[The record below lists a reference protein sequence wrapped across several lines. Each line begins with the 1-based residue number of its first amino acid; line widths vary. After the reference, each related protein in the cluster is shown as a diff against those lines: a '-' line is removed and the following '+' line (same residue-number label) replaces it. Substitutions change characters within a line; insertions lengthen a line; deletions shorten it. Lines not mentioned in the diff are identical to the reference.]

1 MACFC
6 NIIHMQFSPF
16 GLAPFLTTNW
26 PWRNCYLDSG
36 CKGACLAAE
45 LYFNETPLSCS
56 CEALLLCAMFDKSL
70 CKECAQTPAPLK
82 PFRATGHGNCVFG
95 PEILSS
101 ANCYFSQHRACITVS
116 FHCPLW
122 PLYLES
128 CNIMRDDNG
137 DFIRGEVEWLKLPKW
152 EFGEKSH
159 YVSRKTLSPL
169 QLYLFLLP
177 LSTHSVTTH
186 NGCKAATSDCGPWT
200 TETILWDW
208 LFLFV
213 PRSPAGSLVDGVWFS
228 ARTFQSG
235 VTLKIIDVANVFT
248 TVSAV
253 ALYENN
259 RWFI

>member
-6 NIIHMQFSPF
+6 NIIQMQFSPF
-16 GLAPFLTTNW
+16 GLVPFLTTNW

-36 CKGACLAAE
+36 CKCACLAAE

-95 PEILSS
+95 PGILSS

-152 EFGEKSH
+152 EFGEQSH

-169 QLYLFLLP
+169 QLYLFYFRYLP
-177 LSTHSVTTH
+177 VQWQHTMAVRLRPLTVVHEPLKRYSETDFSSLSRVLRLDH
-186 NGCKAATSDCGPWT
+186 
-200 TETILWDW
+200 
-208 LFLFV
+208 
-213 PRSPAGSLVDGVWFS
+213 
-228 ARTFQSG
+228 
-235 VTLKIIDVANVFT
+235 
-248 TVSAV
+248 
-253 ALYENN
+253 
-259 RWFI
+259 